1 MENTKELKT
10 EKQCDIHVVVKPLK
24 DKKEMTFDEYKWK
37 FFDRISDYKWSRK
50 TDGYVYSKED
60 VYLEWRG

>member
-1 MENTKELKT
+1 MKT
-10 EKQCDIHVVVKPLK
+10 IEEDNKKQLNLHVVVKSLK
-24 DKKEMTFDEYKWK
+24 DKKELSFEEYKWK

-50 TDGYVYSKED
+50 TDAYVYSKED